1 MCIDDTYKLIFLFIN
16 PCYTILTCSSIAY
29 VNLLVGIITLTSNLL
44 SSGLIP
50 RRLVGV
56 SRLTTTLLKG
66 CLYLYRHLDLGIVA
80 ALFDILTHVLRFV
93 STCTLSS
100 INFMSKIRDV
110 VLSCTERLLQLLS
123 RYLFQ
128 LLTTIHEACISIYTY
143 ILLPTLNSLRFAIR
157 AVWKNPSVSL
167 FTSVGTMVIVYLYR
181 DKAMR
186 FMEQWKADNSPF
198 AIASSSIFS
207 IQSISV
213 WQAIVIS
220 IVNTVIAQVS
230 STSYALMDVLQYST
244 VRVSIMYLRSIEATH
259 VWMTD
264 QSLYIVCRQSSF
276 GWVLFILHLLASQC
290 VADSHLWASKAIMK
304 AIYFPLIV
312 LNFMSVYLLD
322 WFVFLLNKNASIA
335 MYGYIA
341 INVLLLM
348 RVYRDTLTNSNDSR
362 HSRHRTTPASS
373 ATAVKQVSLLTSAKI
388 QYLQSHTPYHRFDD
402 IDCAICLDP
411 IETAAAAAA
420 DKSSL
425 HSLQKEDHSVY
436 LPCGM

>member
-362 HSRHRTTPASS
+362 HRTTPASS